1 MSNLLFSVFPNENF
15 VDLGLYQFGWEK
27 CEPSKSFGPAA
38 RNHYIFHYVISGTG
52 TLMADDRNGQ
62 TQTYTVKSGQGFM
75 LFPHQINTYIADRKL
90 PWEYTWI
97 EFDGLRAKEAIE
109 IAGLSMNNPV
119 YRANSKDMREEM
131 RKEMLYIAEHSQE
144 SSLHLIGHLYL
155 ALDYLTRS
163 VASMSLTQGG
173 SIRDFYIKE
182 ALTYIEENFQN
193 DISIEEIA
201 AKCGLNRSY
210 FGKIFKDALNKTPQE
225 FLMSYR
231 MTKAAELLKL
241 TDLSVADIGNA
252 VGYPNQLHF
261 SRAFKTIYGVSPRNW
276 KNENKIIH

>member
-1 MSNLLFSVFPNENF
+1 
-15 VDLGLYQFGWEK
+15 
-27 CEPSKSFGPAA
+27 
-38 RNHYIFHYVISGTG
+38 
-52 TLMADDRNGQ
+52 
-62 TQTYTVKSGQGFM
+62 
-75 LFPHQINTYIADRKL
+75 
-90 PWEYTWI
+90 
-97 EFDGLRAKEAIE
+97 
-109 IAGLSMNNPV
+109 MNNPV